1 MSKIFKNY
9 LIIFTTVVVIVV
21 VGFGIKRNI
30 FLNKV
35 FSVDFINT
43 QSSEP
48 TPAPSETNMLFVGD
62 IMLSRS
68 VGALMTTKNDYLWPF
83 RQIADFLNG
92 ADLTFANLET
102 PVSNRGVKVGS
113 IYSFR
118 SDPKVVSGLI
128 FAGFDILSVANN
140 HAWDYGRDAFSDT
153 LYHLAEAG
161 ISYVGGGHNEY
172 EAHTG
177 VIKKVGKTDVGFL
190 GYTNLLPKSV
200 SATGDSAGVAVL
212 DEVKMVDDIQ
222 LMKSRSKLV
231 VVSFH
236 WGEEYIPVH
245 NALQEEIA
253 HKAIDAGAD
262 LIIGHH
268 PHVVEDVEQYKGKYI
283 VYSLGNFVF
292 DQNFSVETM
301 TGLAVKVWLKDSKI
315 NRLEKIPIHISNQY
329 QASL

>member
-1 MSKIFKNY
+1 MLPVLLVFFVLLVIFVVRGLENKEIY
-9 LIIFTTVVVIVV
+9 LS
-21 VGFGIKRNI
+21 
-30 FLNKV
+30 
-35 FSVDFINT
+35 FSVSPSPNITNIKDD
-43 QSSEP
+43 SS
-48 TPAPSETNMLFVGD
+48 SMIFVGD

-68 VGALMTTKNDYLWPF
+68 VGDLMAVKNNYNWPF
-83 RQIADFLNG
+83 EKISDFLKS

-102 PVSNRGVKVGS
+102 PISNRGVKVGS

-118 SDPKVVSGLI
+118 SNPKVVEGLI
-128 FAGFDILSVANN
+128 FAGFDVLSVANN

-212 DEVKMVDDIQ
+212 DEAKMVDDIQ
-222 LMKSRSKLV
+222 LMKSRSQLV
-231 VVSFH
+231 FFSFH
-236 WGEEYIPVH
+236 CGEEYIALH
-245 NALQEEIA
+245 NASQERIA

-268 PHVVEDVEQYKGKYI
+268 PHVVEDIEEYKGKYI

-301 TGLAVKVWLKDSKI
+301 IGLAVKVWLKDSKI

>member
-1 MSKIFKNY
+1 
-9 LIIFTTVVVIVV
+9 
-21 VGFGIKRNI
+21 
-30 FLNKV
+30 
-35 FSVDFINT
+35 
-43 QSSEP
+43 
-48 TPAPSETNMLFVGD
+48 
-62 IMLSRS
+62 MLSRS